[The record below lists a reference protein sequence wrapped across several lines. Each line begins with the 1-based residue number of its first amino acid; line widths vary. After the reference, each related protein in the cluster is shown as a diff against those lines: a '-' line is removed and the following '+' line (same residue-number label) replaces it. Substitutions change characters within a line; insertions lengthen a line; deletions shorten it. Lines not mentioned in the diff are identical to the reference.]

1 MGAILIPWLK
11 TSPRCRQYSDINAV
25 AIPLAQIPAAPK
37 TALRENPGGYVLVRH
52 NDTAISA
59 RADGQCAGE
68 ALHFASSRK
77 ELGDAVEAAPRG
89 EPMAAQPLATWTTP

>member
-11 TSPRCRQYSDINAV
+11 TSPRCRQYSDINAA

-52 NDTAISA
+52 NDTAVAQQLHASYRMVGLRDALSLNSLNSHTSSA
-59 RADGQCAGE
+59 Q
-68 ALHFASSRK
+68 ASSERGRK
-77 ELGDAVEAAPRG
+77 KRL
-89 EPMAAQPLATWTTP
+89 L